1 MNPYLGGKYDIIVVG
16 GGHAGVEASLASAR
30 LGMKTLLLTLSLD
43 HIALMPCN
51 PSVGGPAKGH
61 VVREIDA
68 LGGQMALNADATQI
82 QMRLL
87 NSSKGPAVQ
96 ALRAQSDKHEYRMRM
111 AWTVQNQE
119 NLDVKQAAAERII
132 VEGDHVAGVL
142 CDHDLKFLSRAV
154 ILTTGT
160 YLKSR
165 IIIGKELTPAGP
177 NNQPMAGKLSAAL
190 KDLGLELFR
199 FKTGTP
205 ARVDRRSIDFSKT
218 KEQPGSEKPLAFSYM
233 TKEFNRPNISCYSTY
248 TNPRTHD
255 VIRENLHLAPKY
267 SGIIKGVGA
276 RYCPSIEDKVV
287 RFADR
292 DAHLLFLEPEGLFT
306 NEIYVQGMSTGLPY
320 EIQEKF
326 MRTIA
331 GLEHVEIMRPAYAIE
346 YDGVIP
352 TQLTPT
358 LEYKK
363 IKGLYGAGQIN
374 GTSGYEEAA
383 CQGLMAGINASLKLK
398 GEEPFILKRSD
409 AYIGVLIDDLVNK
422 GTNEPYRLFTS
433 RAEYR
438 LLLRNDNA
446 DLRLTEL
453 GRRIGLV
460 NEERWRVFN
469 ERVEEIKAVK
479 TWLVESK
486 FKGSEEK
493 VAAYLDDK
501 GSAPLRGGISGA
513 ALLKRPNIDI
523 RELAALDDRA
533 GQWHDDALNEA
544 EIEVKYEGYLQKQ
557 RDQVRRFEK
566 TEGRRIPDDINYRDV
581 SGLRLEAA
589 EKMDEIRPYTIG
601 QASRISG
608 VSPAD
613 ISVLL
618 VYLTSKKNKEQK
630 KIEEKGKNHDCL

>member
-1 MNPYLGGKYDIIVVG
+1 MNTYFAGSYDVIVVG
-16 GGHAGVEASLASAR
+16 AGHAGVEASLASAR

-68 LGGQMALNADATQI
+68 LGGQMGINADATQI

-87 NSSKGPAVQ
+87 NTSKGPAVQ
-96 ALRAQSDKHEYRMRM
+96 ALRAQADKRQYQQMM
-111 AWTVQNQE
+111 AWTVENQE
-119 NLDVKQAAAERII
+119 NLDVKQAAVEEILM
-132 VEGDHVAGVL
+132 EGDHVKGVV
-142 CDHDLKFLSRAV
+142 CNNETMFECRAV
-154 ILTTGT
+154 VLTTGT

-165 IIIGKELTPAGP
+165 IILGKQLTAAGP
-177 NNQPMAGKLSAAL
+177 NNQPMAPKLSGSL
-190 KDLGLELFR
+190 NDLGLELFR

-205 ARVDRRSIDFSKT
+205 ARVDKRSIDFSKT
-218 KEQPGSEKPLAFSYM
+218 KEQPGSSEPLAFSYM
-233 TKEFNRPNISCYSTY
+233 TKTFNRPMVPCHSTY

-255 VIRENLHLAPKY
+255 IIRENLHLAPKY
-267 SGIIKGVGA
+267 SGIIEGVGA

-292 DAHLLFLEPEGLFT
+292 EAHLLFLEPEGLYT
-306 NEIYVQGMSTGLPY
+306 NEIYVQGMSTGMPY

-326 MRTIA
+326 MQTIA
-331 GLEHVEIMRPAYAIE
+331 GLEHVKIMRPAYAIE
-346 YDGVIP
+346 YDGVVP
-352 TQLTPT
+352 TQLAPT
-358 LEYKK
+358 LEYKD

-383 CQGLMAGINASLKLK
+383 CQGLMAGINAALKLK
-398 GEEPFILKRSD
+398 DEEPFILKRSD
-409 AYIGVLIDDLVNK
+409 GYIGVLIDDLVNK

-446 DLRLTEL
+446 DLRLTEY
-453 GRRIGLV
+453 GHQIGLV
-460 NEERWRVFN
+460 SEERWRIFN
-469 ERVEEIKAVK
+469 EKVEGVKAVK
-479 TWLVESK
+479 TWLMDAK
-486 FKGSEEK
+486 FNGRDEK
-493 VAAYLDDK
+493 VASYLESK
-501 GSAPLRGGISGA
+501 NSAPVDGGISGVD
-513 ALLKRPNIDI
+513 LLKRPDIDI
-523 RELAALDDRA
+523 RDLAAFDGKA
-533 GQWHDDALNEA
+533 GLWSDEVLKEQ
-544 EIEVKYEGYLQKQ
+544 EIEVKYEGYLKKQ
-557 RDQVRRFEK
+557 REQVARFDK
-566 TEGRRIPDDINYRDV
+566 TEGRRIPENIDYAEV

-589 EKMDEIRPYTIG
+589 EKMAKIRPYTVG

-618 VYLTSKKNKEQK
+618 VYLTEQK
-630 KIEEKGKNHDCL
+630 GKTK

>member
-1 MNPYLGGKYDIIVVG
+1 MNTYLAGNYDVIVVG

-68 LGGQMALNADATQI
+68 LGGQMGINADATQI

-87 NSSKGPAVQ
+87 NTSKGPAVQ
-96 ALRAQSDKHEYRMRM
+96 ALRAQADKREYQQRM
-111 AWTVQNQE
+111 AWTVENQE
-119 NLDVKQAAAERII
+119 NLDVKQAAVEEILM
-132 VEGDHVAGVL
+132 EGDHVKGVL
-142 CDHDLKFLSRAV
+142 CNNETMFLSRAV

-165 IIIGKELTPAGP
+165 IILGKLLTPAGP
-177 NNQPMAGKLSAAL
+177 NNQPMAPKLSGSL
-190 KDLGLELFR
+190 NDLGLELFR

-205 ARVDRRSIDFSKT
+205 ARVDKRSIDFSKT
-218 KEQPGSEKPLAFSYM
+218 KEQPGSAEPLAFSYM
-233 TKEFNRPNISCYSTY
+233 TKTFNRPMVPCYSTY
-248 TNPRTHD
+248 TNPRTHEI
-255 VIRENLHLAPKY
+255 IRENLHLAPKY
-267 SGIIKGVGA
+267 SGIIEGVGA

-292 DAHLLFLEPEGLFT
+292 EAHLLFLEPEGLYT
-306 NEIYVQGMSTGLPY
+306 NEIYVQGMSTGMPY

-331 GLEHVEIMRPAYAIE
+331 GLENVKIMRPAYAIE
-346 YDGVIP
+346 YDGVVP
-352 TQLTPT
+352 TQLAPT
-358 LEYKK
+358 LEYKD

-383 CQGLMAGINASLKLK
+383 CQGLMAGINAALKLK
-398 GEEPFILKRSD
+398 EEEPFILRRSD
-409 AYIGVLIDDLVNK
+409 GYIGVLIDDLVNK

-446 DLRLTEL
+446 DLRLTEY
-453 GRRIGLV
+453 GRKIGLV
-460 NEERWRVFN
+460 SDERWRVFN
-469 ERVEEIKAVK
+469 EKVKAVK
-479 TWLVESK
+479 TWLMEAK
-486 FKGSEEK
+486 FNGRDEK
-493 VAAYLDDK
+493 VASYLESKD
-501 GSAPLRGGISGA
+501 SAAVDGGISGID
-513 ALLKRPNIDI
+513 LLKRPNIDI
-523 RELAALDDRA
+523 RDLAALDGKEGLWSDEVLKE
-533 GQWHDDALNEA
+533 Q
-544 EIEVKYEGYLQKQ
+544 EIEVKYEGYLKKQ
-557 RDQVRRFEK
+557 RDQVARFDK
-566 TEGRRIPDDINYRDV
+566 TEGRRIPEDIDYGAV

-589 EKMDEIRPYTIG
+589 EKMAQIRPYTIG

-618 VYLTSKKNKEQK
+618 VYLTERRGKEKSQ
-630 KIEEKGKNHDCL
+630 

>member
-1 MNPYLGGKYDIIVVG
+1 MNRYLGGKYDIIVVG
-16 GGHAGVEASLASAR
+16 GGHAGVEASLAAAR
-30 LGMKTLLLTLSLD
+30 LGMKTLLLSLSLD

-68 LGGQMALNADATQI
+68 LGGQMGINADATQI

-87 NSSKGPAVQ
+87 NTSKGPAVQ
-96 ALRAQSDKHEYRMRM
+96 ALRAQSDKHEYRVRM

-119 NLDVKQAAAERII
+119 NLDVKQAAVEDLLI
-132 VEGDHVAGVL
+132 EGDHVAGVV
-142 CDHDLKFLSRAV
+142 CNNETMFLGRAV

-160 YLKSR
+160 YLRSR
-165 IIIGKELTPAGP
+165 VIIGKLLTPAGP
-177 NNQPMAGKLSAAL
+177 NNQPTAAKLSESL

-205 ARVDRRSIDFSKT
+205 ARVDRRSVDFSKT
-218 KEQPGSEKPLAFSYM
+218 KEQPGSDAPLAFSYM
-233 TKEFNRPNISCYSTY
+233 TKRFDRPKVPCYSTY
-248 TNPRTHD
+248 TNPRTHEI
-255 VIRENLHLAPKY
+255 IRENLHLAPKY
-267 SGIIKGVGA
+267 SGVIEGVGA

-292 DAHLLFLEPEGLFT
+292 DAHLLFLEPEGLYT
-306 NEIYVQGMSTGLPY
+306 NEIYVQGMSTGMPY

-331 GLEHVEIMRPAYAIE
+331 GLEHVKIMRPAYAIE
-346 YDGVIP
+346 YDGVVP
-352 TQLTPT
+352 TQLKPT
-358 LEYKK
+358 LEYKA
-363 IKGLYGAGQIN
+363 IGGLYGAGQIN

-383 CQGLMAGINASLKLK
+383 CQGLMAGINAALKLK
-398 GEEPFILKRSD
+398 EKEPLLLKRSD
-409 AYIGVLIDDLVNK
+409 GYIGVLIDDLVNK

-446 DLRLTEL
+446 DLRLTEI
-453 GRRIGLV
+453 GREIGLV
-460 NEERWRVFN
+460 DDERWRVFN
-469 ERVEEIKAVK
+469 ERVEAIASVTEWLGQVK
-479 TWLVESK
+479 FS
-486 FKGSEEK
+486 GRDAK
-493 VAAYLDDK
+493 VAAYLEEK
-501 GSAPLRGGISGA
+501 GSAPVDGGISGTD
-513 ALLKRPNIDI
+513 LLKRPNIDI
-523 RELAALDDRA
+523 RDLAALDGKA
-533 GQWHDDALNEA
+533 GRWRDNDLKER
-544 EIEVKYEGYLQKQ
+544 EIEVKYEGYLRKQ
-557 RDQVRRFEK
+557 REQVARFEK
-566 TEGRRIPDDINYRDV
+566 TEGRRIPDDIDYGDV

-589 EKMDEIRPYTIG
+589 EKMAEIRPYTVG

-618 VYLTSKKNKEQK
+618 VYLTERRGKDG
-630 KIEEKGKNHDCL
+630 EK